1 MSADWF
7 FDDPPNIAVIT
18 TRQILE
24 LGYPILHVT
33 HDAEDGGWQVLCGTT
48 NDPSDARIIALG
60 EAVQIDS
67 SLMELANLP
76 LGWKA
81 TRVSKDAP
89 WIRKPK

>member
-33 HDAEDGGWQVLCGTT
+33 HDAEDGG
-48 NDPSDARIIALG
+48 
-60 EAVQIDS
+60 
-67 SLMELANLP
+67 
-76 LGWKA
+76 
-81 TRVSKDAP
+81 
-89 WIRKPK
+89 